1 MNDCM
6 SSEPV
11 LEVTAWTHRRLDA
24 LTARIGAPT
33 TSATGQIPV
42 TAPAVDRAIGEIPE
56 LSAADVEATVSH
68 TRSAAAEWRATSVTD
83 RAAVIERFANL
94 VAENQA
100 ELLDLVQLETGKSR
114 IDAFEEVIEV
124 PQSADYY
131 AGTAAEILA
140 PESRASG
147 LPLLTTADVQYDP
160 VGVVGVISPWNY
172 PLVLSFTDLI
182 PAVLAGNGVVL
193 KPDEKTPFTALRLA
207 ELLGEAGLPEGVLT
221 VVTGDG
227 PTVGGTLVDYVDHIT
242 FTGSSETGRTVAER
256 AGRNLIDCSLELS
269 GKNPFVVLEDAEL
282 EKTVRGAISGAF
294 TNAGQL
300 CLATERIYVERPL
313 YEDFLDAFVAATR
326 ELTLGAPFEYT
337 TDVGSLID
345 GDQLARVQSHVEDA
359 VASGATIQ
367 TGGETRTDVGPYFYE
382 PTVLT
387 DVPDDSLP
395 ACEETFGPVVT
406 VDPVP
411 SGASAVE
418 AANSSAYGLN
428 GSVWSSDSER
438 AEALAAQLHCGTVC
452 INDSHVAGWAAYDAP
467 MGGVGESGIGR
478 RHGPE
483 GLLRYT
489 EPKTIATSRVGPLG
503 SVPGVPDTV
512 YTRVV
517 TALAN
522 ANRQL
527 RQWWR

>member
-1 MNDCM
+1 MNDSM
-6 SSEPV
+6 DSEPI
-11 LEVTAWTHRRLDA
+11 LTGTAWTNRRLDA
-24 LTARIGAPT
+24 LAARIPTPT
-33 TSATGQIPV
+33 TNATGRLPV
-42 TAPAVDRAIGEIPE
+42 TAPAVDEEIGSIPE
-56 LSAADVEATVSH
+56 LSASDVEAAVDR
-68 TRSAAAEWRATSVTD
+68 TRSAAADWRATSVTD
-83 RAAVIERFANL
+83 RAAVVERFANL
-94 VAENQA
+94 VADNRN

-131 AGTAAEILA
+131 AGTAPSVLA
-140 PESRASG
+140 TEARGSG

-182 PAVLAGNGVVL
+182 PALLAGNGVVL

-227 PTVGGTLVDYVDHIT
+227 PTVGGSLVDYVDHIT

-269 GKNPFVVLEDAEL
+269 GKNPFIVLDDADL
-282 EKTVRGAISGAF
+282 EQTVRGAISGGF

-313 YEDFLDAFVAATR
+313 YEDFLDAFVAATT

-337 TDVGSLID
+337 TDVGSLIG
-345 GDQLARVQSHVEDA
+345 GDQLARVESHVTDA
-359 VASGATIQ
+359 VDSGATVQ
-367 TGGETRTDVGPYFYE
+367 TGGQTRPNIGPYVYE
-382 PTVLT
+382 PTILT
-387 DVPDDSLP
+387 DVPDDSLA

-406 VDPVP
+406 VEPVA

-418 AANSSAYGLN
+418 AANRSAYGLN
-428 GSVWSSDSER
+428 GSVWSSDSSR
-438 AEALAAQLHCGTVC
+438 ANALARQLNCGTVC
-452 INDSHVAGWAAYDAP
+452 INDSHFAGWAAYDAP
-467 MGGVGESGIGR
+467 MGGVEQSGIGR

-503 SVPGVPDTV
+503 SVPGLPDSL
-512 YTRVV
+512 YTRLV
-517 TALAN
+517 TTLTDTQ
-522 ANRQL
+522 RQL

>member
-1 MNDCM
+1 MNDSM
-6 SSEPV
+6 VSESI
-11 LEVTAWTHRRLDA
+11 LAETAWTSRRLDRLA
-24 LTARIGAPT
+24 ARIETPQTST
-33 TSATGQIPV
+33 TGKIQV
-42 TAPAVDRAIGEIPE
+42 TAPTADEPIGSIPK
-56 LSAADVEATVSH
+56 LSAADVEAAATR
-68 TRSAAAEWRATSVTD
+68 TRSAAADWRAVSVTD
-83 RAAVIERFANL
+83 RAAVIETFANL
-94 VAENQA
+94 VADNQA

-114 IDAFEEVIEV
+114 IDAFEEVLEV
-124 PQSADYY
+124 PQSADYS
-131 AGTAAEILA
+131 AGTASSVLA
-140 PESRASG
+140 TDARESG
-147 LPLLTTADVQYDP
+147 LPMLTTAEVQYDP

-182 PAVLAGNGVVL
+182 PALLAGNGVVL

-207 ELLGEAGLPEGVLT
+207 ELLEEAGLPEGVLT

-227 PTVGGTLVDYVDHIT
+227 PTVGGSLIDHVDYIT

-269 GKNPFVVLEDAEL
+269 GKNPFIVLDDADIEQ
-282 EKTVRGAISGAF
+282 TVRGAVSGAF

-300 CLATERIYVERPL
+300 CLATERIYVERPR
-313 YEDFLDAFVAATR
+313 YEEFLDAFVAATT

-345 GDQLARVQSHVEDA
+345 GDQLARVASHVEDA
-359 VASGATIQ
+359 VESGATVE
-367 TGGETRTDVGPYFYE
+367 TGGNARSDIGPYFYE
-382 PTVLT
+382 PTILT

-406 VDPVP
+406 VEPVE
-411 SGASAVE
+411 SGVNAVE

-428 GSVWSSDSER
+428 GSVWSSDRSR
-438 AEALAAQLHCGTVC
+438 AKALAGQLNCGTVC
-452 INDSHVAGWAAYDAP
+452 INDSHFAGWAAYDAP
-467 MGGVGESGIGR
+467 MGGVGQSGIGR

-489 EPKTIATSRVGPLG
+489 EPKTVATSRIGPLG
-503 SVPGVPDTV
+503 SVPGVPETL

-517 TALAN
+517 TALTN
-522 ANRQL
+522 AQRQL
-527 RQWWR
+527 RQWRR